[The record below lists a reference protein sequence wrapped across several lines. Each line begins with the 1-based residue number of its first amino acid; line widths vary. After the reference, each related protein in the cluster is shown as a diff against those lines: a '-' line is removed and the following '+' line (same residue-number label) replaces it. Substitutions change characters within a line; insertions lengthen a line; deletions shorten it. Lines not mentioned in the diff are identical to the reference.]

1 MAYKEIGNV
10 TLDKDGLGNTILVP
24 TTKYDG
30 ELKLDDISGISK
42 VLDNFLLD
50 QQNNMLAFHIIIDNS
65 IVDSIEIS
73 KEKRKDKLCILF
85 DLTDTELKIIK
96 SIINSLNLKNVIY
109 KKSSVS
115 FLRATKDNPGE
126 TVPFYSVYFDTNID
140 KTALLISKIVTDFFG
155 AGYGNITEEITFVNY
170 NKNVRV
176 KYFLDN
182 LADEL
187 LDDDSSGCMVIFL
200 LLSSSFF
207 TMLFLIL
214 K

>member
-115 FLRATKDNPGE
+115 FLRATK
-126 TVPFYSVYFDTNID
+126 
-140 KTALLISKIVTDFFG
+140 
-155 AGYGNITEEITFVNY
+155 
-170 NKNVRV
+170 
-176 KYFLDN
+176 
-182 LADEL
+182 
-187 LDDDSSGCMVIFL
+187 
-200 LLSSSFF
+200 
-207 TMLFLIL
+207 
-214 K
+214 

>member
-24 TTKYDG
+24 TTRYDG

-115 FLRATKDNPGE
+115 FLRGTQDNPGE

-170 NKNVRV
+170 NKNVRL

-207 TMLFLIL
+207 TMLFFIL